1 VKDFFFTRPLVKSQ
15 SALYFLKNAFIINS
29 LWRNFFG
36 AKTSKRFYF
45 VLRHYCFNATFLYHT
60 PREYVKKER
69 DMNEILS
76 SQVHEHI
83 FGGDD
88 DENNNLNGPRRLL
101 AENLD
106 YQQMELTTEDRE
118 DHTFNGEREVVC
130 LFFTSFVG
138 RHTRWMMT
146 TREQRTLIKRRIRM
160 RFKTIHF
167 LLSLSLSRIL
177 TLLF

>member
-1 VKDFFFTRPLVKSQ
+1 
-15 SALYFLKNAFIINS
+15 
-29 LWRNFFG
+29 
-36 AKTSKRFYF
+36 
-45 VLRHYCFNATFLYHT
+45 
-60 PREYVKKER
+60 
-69 DMNEILS
+69 MNEILS

-83 FGGDD
+83 FGGDDD

-130 LFFTSFVG
+130 LFFTSFC
-138 RHTRWMMT
+138 RETHTLDDDDV
-146 TREQRTLIKRRIRM
+146 REQRTLKRRIRM

-167 LLSLSLSRIL
+167 LLSLSLSNTNTTIL
-177 TLLF
+177 ISLK

>member
-1 VKDFFFTRPLVKSQ
+1 MVFFGVRRFFFHSSPPAFFV
-15 SALYFLKNAFIINS
+15 FLLFKDGEISKRSVLFKNAFINS
-29 LWRNFFG
+29 LWRKFFG
-36 AKTSKRFYF
+36 AKTSKRFYLSYVI
-45 VLRHYCFNATFLYHT
+45 VLTRLFSTT

-118 DHTFNGEREVVC
+118 DHTFNGERSCC
-130 LFFTSFVG
+130 LFFTSLTSG
-138 RHTRWMMT
+138 DTNWMMT
-146 TREQRTLIKRRIRM
+146 TR
-160 RFKTIHF
+160 
-167 LLSLSLSRIL
+167 
-177 TLLF
+177 

>member
-1 VKDFFFTRPLVKSQ
+1 
-15 SALYFLKNAFIINS
+15 
-29 LWRNFFG
+29 
-36 AKTSKRFYF
+36 
-45 VLRHYCFNATFLYHT
+45 
-60 PREYVKKER
+60 
-69 DMNEILS
+69 MNEILS

-88 DENNNLNGPRRLL
+88 DEKNNLNGPRRLL

-146 TREQRTLIKRRIRM
+146 TREQRTLKRRIRM

-167 LLSLSLSRIL
+167 LLSLSLEY
-177 TLLF
+177 

>member
-1 VKDFFFTRPLVKSQ
+1 MKDFFFTRPLVKSQ

-29 LWRNFFG
+29 LWRKFFG
-36 AKTSKRFYF
+36 AKTSKRFYSSHVIIVF
-45 VLRHYCFNATFLYHT
+45 TRLFSTTT
-60 PREYVKKER
+60 PREHVKKER

-83 FGGDD
+83 FGGDDD

-130 LFFTSFVG
+130 LFFTSFC
-138 RHTRWMMT
+138 RETHTLDDDDERT
-146 TREQRTLIKRRIRM
+146 TNP
-160 RFKTIHF
+160 
-167 LLSLSLSRIL
+167 
-177 TLLF
+177 

>member
-1 VKDFFFTRPLVKSQ
+1 MVKSQ
-15 SALYFLKNAFIINS
+15 SALYFLKNAFSINS
-29 LWRNFFG
+29 LWRKFFG
-36 AKTSKRFYF
+36 AKTSKRFYLSSHVIVVF
-45 VLRHYCFNATFLYHT
+45 TRLFSAT
-60 PREYVKKER
+60 PREECVKKER

-83 FGGDD
+83 FGGGDDD

-130 LFFTSFVG
+130 LFFTSFC
-138 RHTRWMMT
+138 RETHTLDDDDERT
-146 TREQRTLIKRRIRM
+146 TNP
-160 RFKTIHF
+160 
-167 LLSLSLSRIL
+167 
-177 TLLF
+177 

>member
-1 VKDFFFTRPLVKSQ
+1 MVKSQ
-15 SALYFLKNAFIINS
+15 SALYFLINAFNS
-29 LWRNFFG
+29 LFGENFL
-36 AKTSKRFYF
+36 AQTSKRFYLSYVI
-45 VLRHYCFNATFLYHT
+45 VLTRLFSTT
-60 PREYVKKER
+60 TREYVKKER

-130 LFFTSFVG
+130 LFFTSFC
-138 RHTRWMMT
+138 RETHTLDDDDERT
-146 TREQRTLIKRRIRM
+146 TNP
-160 RFKTIHF
+160 
-167 LLSLSLSRIL
+167 
-177 TLLF
+177 

>member
-1 VKDFFFTRPLVKSQ
+1 MVKSQ
-15 SALYFLKNAFIINS
+15 SALYFLKNAFSIIRS
-29 LWRNFFG
+29 GENFLAQKHRSAFI
-36 AKTSKRFYF
+36 F
-45 VLRHYCFNATFLYHT
+45 VSRHYCFHATFLCHSA
-60 PREYVKKER
+60 RVRVKKER

-83 FGGDD
+83 FGGGDDD

-130 LFFTSFVG
+130 LFFTSFC
-138 RHTRWMMT
+138 RETHTLDDDDEIT
-146 TREQRTLIKRRIRM
+146 NPY
-160 RFKTIHF
+160 
-167 LLSLSLSRIL
+167 
-177 TLLF
+177 

>member
-1 VKDFFFTRPLVKSQ
+1 MKDFFFTRPLVKSQ

-83 FGGDD
+83 FGDDD

-118 DHTFNGEREVVC
+118 DHTFNGKREVVC
-130 LFFTSFVG
+130 LFFTSFC
-138 RHTRWMMT
+138 RETHTLDDDDERT
-146 TREQRTLIKRRIRM
+146 TNP
-160 RFKTIHF
+160 
-167 LLSLSLSRIL
+167 
-177 TLLF
+177 

>member
-1 VKDFFFTRPLVKSQ
+1 MSYVIVLTRLFS
-15 SALYFLKNAFIINS
+15 
-29 LWRNFFG
+29 
-36 AKTSKRFYF
+36 T
-45 VLRHYCFNATFLYHT
+45 T

-118 DHTFNGEREVVC
+118 DHTFNGERSCC
-130 LFFTSFVG
+130 LFFTSLTSG
-138 RHTRWMMT
+138 DTNWMMT
-146 TREQRTLIKRRIRM
+146 TR
-160 RFKTIHF
+160 
-167 LLSLSLSRIL
+167 
-177 TLLF
+177 

>member
-1 VKDFFFTRPLVKSQ
+1 M
-15 SALYFLKNAFIINS
+15 NAFIINS
-29 LWRNFFG
+29 LWRKFFG
-36 AKTSKRFYF
+36 ANIEALLF
-45 VLRHYCFNATFLYHT
+45 VLRHYCLHATFLYHFSA
-60 PREYVKKER
+60 RECVKKER

-83 FGGDD
+83 FGGGDDD

-130 LFFTSFVG
+130 LFFTSFC
-138 RHTRWMMT
+138 RETHTLDDDDERT
-146 TREQRTLIKRRIRM
+146 TNPY
-160 RFKTIHF
+160 
-167 LLSLSLSRIL
+167 
-177 TLLF
+177 

>member
-1 VKDFFFTRPLVKSQ
+1 M
-15 SALYFLKNAFIINS
+15 
-29 LWRNFFG
+29 
-36 AKTSKRFYF
+36 SKR
-45 VLRHYCFNATFLYHT
+45 HT
-60 PREYVKKER
+60 SLFSRDFSLPLPREYVKKER

-83 FGGDD
+83 FGRGDD

-130 LFFTSFVG
+130 LFFT
-138 RHTRWMMT
+138 H
-146 TREQRTLIKRRIRM
+146 
-160 RFKTIHF
+160 H
-167 LLSLSLSRIL
+167 LSGDTHIG
-177 TLLF
+177 